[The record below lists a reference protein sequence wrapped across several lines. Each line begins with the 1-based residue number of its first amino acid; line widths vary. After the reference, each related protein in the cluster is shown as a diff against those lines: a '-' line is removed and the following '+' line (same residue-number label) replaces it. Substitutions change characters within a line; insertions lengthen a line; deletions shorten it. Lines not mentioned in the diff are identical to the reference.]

1 MIQKSQT
8 ALTDEAVVGYR
19 YRTYGLH
26 NFEKIPQIQRLTE
39 EEKFAIKV
47 VGSVLPFKANNYVT
61 EELIDWENYE
71 DDPIFR
77 LTFPHKDML
86 SAEHFDEMASA
97 LKAGLS
103 KTEIK
108 KIANKIRLELNPHPA
123 GQQDL
128 NVPQLGDV
136 KLTGVQ
142 HKYRETMLFFPSQGQ
157 TCHAYCT
164 FCFRWPQFVGMDEL
178 KFAMREI
185 EYVVEYLKEHPEV
198 QDILFTGGDPMIMR
212 TKVLRPYIEALL
224 EADLPNLKT
233 IRIGSKALGYWP
245 YRFTTDADA
254 DELLELFQKVT
265 DSGKVLSYMAHFNH
279 PVEMET
285 PAVIE
290 AIKRIRATGAQIRSQ
305 SPIMRHINDRAE
317 AWAQMW
323 RKQVDLG
330 IIPYYMFL
338 ARDTG
343 AQDYFA
349 VPLARAWRIYR
360 EAYQQVSGICRTVRG
375 PSMSAGPGKV
385 QVVGASEIN
394 GKKVFTLQFLQGRN
408 PDWVRKPFFAEY
420 DEDAIWLDDLS
431 PAFDDQ
437 FFYEEEYR
445 EMAEEV
451 VEEA

>member
-1 MIQKSQT
+1 M
-8 ALTDEAVVGYR
+8 TDEAVKSYR
-19 YRTYGLH
+19 YRTFGLH
-26 NFEKIPQIQRLTE
+26 NFEKIPQIGRLSDE
-39 EEKFAIKV
+39 EIFAIKV

-61 EELIDWENYE
+61 DELIDWDNYA

-77 LTFPHKDML
+77 LTFPHRDML
-86 SAEHFDEMASA
+86 SEDHFNEMAEA
-97 LKAGLS
+97 LRAGLS
-103 KTEIK
+103 KMEIK
-108 KIANKIRLELNPHPA
+108 EIANKIRLELNPHPA

-178 KFAMREI
+178 KFAMKEI
-185 EYVVEYLKEHPEV
+185 EYVVDYLKEHPEV

-254 DELLELFQKVT
+254 DELLDLFQRVT

-285 PAVIE
+285 PAVKE
-290 AIKRIRATGAQIRSQ
+290 AIARIRTTGAQIRSQ
-305 SPIMRHINDRAE
+305 SPIMKHINDSADV
-317 AWAQMW
+317 WAKMW
-323 RKQVDLG
+323 RNQVDLG

-349 VPLARAWRIYR
+349 VPLARAWNIYR
-360 EAYQQVSGICRTVRG
+360 EAYQKVSGICRTVRG

-385 QVVGASEIN
+385 QVVGASEVN
-394 GKKVFTLQFLQGRN
+394 GEKVFTLQFLQGRN
-408 PDWVRKPFFAEY
+408 PDWVRKPFFAEF
-420 DEDAIWLDDLS
+420 DEDAIWLDDLE
-431 PAFDDQ
+431 PAFDSE

-445 EMAEEV
+445 EMTETA
-451 VEEA
+451 VEDAV

>member
-1 MIQKSQT
+1 M
-8 ALTDEAVVGYR
+8 TDEAVKSYR
-19 YRTYGLH
+19 YRTFGLH
-26 NFEKIPQIQRLTE
+26 NFEKIPQIGRLSDE
-39 EEKFAIKV
+39 EIFAIKV

-61 EELIDWENYE
+61 DELIDWDNYA

-77 LTFPHKDML
+77 LTFPHRDML
-86 SAEHFDEMASA
+86 SEDHFNEMAEA
-97 LKAGLS
+97 LRAGLS
-103 KTEIK
+103 KMEIK
-108 KIANKIRLELNPHPA
+108 EIANKIRLELNPHPA

-178 KFAMREI
+178 KFAMKEI
-185 EYVVEYLKEHPEV
+185 EYVVDYLKEHPEV

-254 DELLELFQKVT
+254 DELLDLFQRVT

-285 PAVIE
+285 PAVKE
-290 AIKRIRATGAQIRSQ
+290 AIARIRATGAQIRSQ
-305 SPIMRHINDRAE
+305 SPIMKHINDSADV
-317 AWAQMW
+317 WAKMW
-323 RKQVDLG
+323 RNQVDLG

-349 VPLARAWRIYR
+349 VPLARAWNIYR
-360 EAYQQVSGICRTVRG
+360 EAYQKVSGICRTVRG

-385 QVVGASEIN
+385 QVVGASEVN
-394 GKKVFTLQFLQGRN
+394 GEKVFTLQFLQGRN
-408 PDWVRKPFFAEY
+408 PDWVRKPFFAEF
-420 DEDAIWLDDLS
+420 DEDAIWLDDLE
-431 PAFDDQ
+431 PAFDSE

-445 EMAEEV
+445 EMTETA
-451 VEEA
+451 VEDAV